1 MTSYRTKIALTA
13 FIWFVSV
20 ELIGLLQLHAEVPAP
35 SELRV
40 RLVVNGRTT
49 TAADIPIVKIGQ
61 QIPRTYA
68 GDRIAN
74 TPGFDFYVSEHFALK
89 SNMDEEYSRNVLR
102 VSELAHPHWVAHIGA
117 APPDPELRMYITFA
131 NNTEKLREA
140 MVSDLGQGP
149 AGGFGGGFTAYANRS
164 AYNYPSGTL
173 RYHQRALVMHEN
185 LHMLNMIC
193 NGTGGT
199 EGPTYAGEQHV
210 FDPARNQLTVFCFDK
225 ACVNNYTDSGLAE
238 LTKTFIP
245 VQDVARKYWQGGQ
258 GIGTMY
264 QQFLLTDPDRL
275 LKWRIWRDQF
285 YLGQISDE
293 SNVKM
298 MESIFGPL
306 DQLNDQWAR
315 WIKSQRASF
324 HHVDWGWEQDGN
336 AIWAY
341 GFPWNKQF
349 FSQMDLQYTPAEAV
363 TGNPLRM
370 DYPTIERPAIVGTP
384 RRGVEEPTIGFV
396 VAGVGGQAWGGFGL
410 GVSERSMCQVVIARN
425 QHLVVDGPDLGL
437 SRREF
442 PLEEAVKMAAVASGG
457 QFGVTVTIKKDEL
470 SIVVRAGSG
479 EKLAEQVSAV
489 PLNVEQRARLLS
501 KPMAL
506 VGKDGYPRI
515 VPWIDDARPEPED
528 WNRERPA
535 NRWRFAGLEH
545 LETLYRAA
553 WRLGTAAPPTLQ
565 QLKESMLSS
574 VAGTPDEQARAL
586 LQYDREISSVIASV
600 KEAAVSETVR
610 QQAMADLAGLF
621 LHPSKAEVDEKSRH
635 TKLQLRVTH
644 RLPDKVQARWQLA
657 DPAEFAKPAEP
668 PRAEGESAVD
678 AAAAHDRD
686 KSAWT
691 DLPTLQMKPFT
702 IISPPSEMKEGERT
716 VTRFE
721 FRWRGERF
729 QVEQRY

>member
-1 MTSYRTKIALTA
+1 MTGYRISLALIA
-13 FIWFVSV
+13 FIWCFSA
-20 ELIGLLQLHAEVPAP
+20 ELIEALIPAPQLYAQVPAP
-35 SELRV
+35 SELRA

-102 VSELAHPHWVAHIGA
+102 ISELAHPHWVAHIGA

-131 NNTEKLREA
+131 NNTDKLREA

-285 YLGQISDE
+285 YLGKVSDE

-349 FSQMDLQYTPAEAV
+349 FSQLDLRYTPAEPVAA
-363 TGNPLRM
+363 NPLRM
-370 DYPTIERPAIVGTP
+370 DYPTIARPAIVGTP

-396 VAGVGGQAWGGFGL
+396 VAGVGGQAWGGLGL
-410 GVSERSMCQVVIARN
+410 GVSDRSMCQVVIARN
-425 QHLVVDGPDLGL
+425 QQLVVDGPDLGL
-437 SRREF
+437 NRREF
-442 PLEEAVKMAAVASGG
+442 TLDESVKTAALASGG
-457 QFGVTVTIKKDEL
+457 QFGVTITIKRDEL
-470 SIVVRAGSG
+470 SIVVRAGTAAEIS
-479 EKLAEQVSAV
+479 EQVVAVPINAEQR
-489 PLNVEQRARLLS
+489 ERLLR
-501 KPMAL
+501 KPLAL

-515 VPWIDDARPEPED
+515 VPWIDDARPDPED
-528 WNRERPA
+528 WNDERPA

-545 LETLYRAA
+545 LESLYRTA
-553 WRLGTAAPPTLQ
+553 WRLGTAAPPALLQ
-565 QLKESMLSS
+565 LQANMLSC
-574 VAGTPDEQARAL
+574 VAGSPDEQASSL
-586 LQYDREISSVIASV
+586 FQYEREIGDVLGQV
-600 KEAAVSETVR
+600 KEAAVSESIR
-610 QQAMADLAGLF
+610 QQALADLVGLF
-621 LHPSKAEVDEKSRH
+621 LHPSKVEVDEKSRQA
-635 TKLQLRVTH
+635 KLQLRVTH
-644 RLPDKVQARWQLA
+644 RLPDKVQARWRLV
-657 DPAEFAKPAEP
+657 DPSP
-668 PRAEGESAVD
+668 PEQPDAN
-678 AAAAHDRD
+678 AAAADDND
-686 KSAWT
+686 KDAWS
-691 DLPTLQMKPFT
+691 DLPRFQMTPFT
-702 IISPPSEMKEGERT
+702 IVAPPSEKKEGERY
-716 VTRFE
+716 VSRWE

-729 QVEQRY
+729 QVEQRH